1 MLEIPVNQAH
11 LKGLLIC
18 LRALLDA
25 LQSSLN
31 PRDFVR
37 DLFTIRRI
45 GAFLESRLFR
55 PVRSIRAEHAG
66 AAPGRGGQAR
76 RRRRRRRGRGARRFA
91 RRRGARRARRGIRTL
106 RRRRR
111 RTARAGRTAPGG
123 GLDQRHQR
131 RWRRKARRARRRD
144 GAGRAR
150 RQICRPRR
158 SVVAGARFPRSR
170 SARSQGA
177 LDRRARTPR
186 LRSRSRR
193 TRGQGRDQIR
203 RRVGLDRHRR
213 HGAGDLDRLPRL
225 LSALEP
231 GHLDDGDRRRRHR
244 HGARLRLHLGA
255 ARLRSRFA
263 RKRRPQ
269 GRRAHGGARQSA
281 QGRDLQGAG
290 GVRSPGFRLAGRPS
304 RRRGQRRL
312 DRAQDQLPEGP
323 PRPAVVRART
333 SASSTIRCGCAACAR
348 RRSTPR
354 ASR

>member
-1 MLEIPVNQAH
+1 MLEILVIQAH
-11 LKGLLIC
+11 LKGLADLPPG
-18 LRALLDA
+18 L
-25 LQSSLN
+25 LQSPLESSIG
-31 PRDFVR
+31 DFVR

-45 GAFLESRLFR
+45 GAFRESSLFR
-55 PVRSIRAEHAG
+55 PVRSIGAEHAG
-66 AAPGRGGQAR
+66 AASGRGGQAR
-76 RRRRRRRGRGARRFA
+76 RRRRRRRGGGARHFA

-106 RRRRR
+106 GRRRC

-123 GLDQRHQR
+123 GLDQRYQR
-131 RWRRKARRARRRD
+131 RWRRKTRRARGGD

-158 SVVAGARFPRSR
+158 SVVAGARFPDLDLLD
-170 SARSQGA
+170 ARVPSTSE
-177 LDRRARTPR
+177 LERRACEAEAAA
-186 LRSRSRR
+186 LAVK
-193 TRGQGRDQIR
+193 GVDQIR

-225 LSALEP
+225 LLALEP
-231 GHLDDGDRRRRHR
+231 GHLDDRDLRRRHR

-255 ARLRSRFA
+255 ARLRSRLA

-281 QGRDLQGAG
+281 QGRDLQGAC

-304 RRRGQRRL
+304 RRRRQRRL
-312 DRAQDQLPEGP
+312 DRAQDQLPEGS
-323 PRPAVVRART
+323 PRPATVRART
-333 SASSTIRCGCAACAR
+333 SASSTIPCGCAACAR